1 MKKSAAKAKSATQ
14 RLSFVTCAVVGALFP
29 ICASLLDLF
38 IQGLPLGLE
47 SLMSVQA
54 AQPLHWII
62 DLVPVVVVG
71 LFVLQKDHKPTPGPK
86 INAQVEQRAT
96 ERVAKLTRT
105 VDELKAALT
114 AQKDI
119 EKELRESEEYSRNE
133 LETVQAELDRLKK
146 AAPTQAIDSAF
157 TPAASSAD
165 QSATLDFAQD
175 FSLQGRQYDEALPME
190 YAEAQEAHD
199 TQFSFSDTGL
209 LRVPGL
215 SPDSET
221 PAAAEGAEGSD
232 SSAQPQ
238 PFDLTE
244 ALARVDGDHELL
256 TEMAELFLEESPRF
270 VKEIQTAVERGDT
283 QTLSYAA
290 HTLKGSVGNFAATEA
305 AEAARQLEQ
314 MGRKGDLA
322 GADRELARLEAALA
336 RLAPALTELGGMK
349 VAA

>member
-1 MKKSAAKAKSATQ
+1 MMKKSAAKAKSATQ
-14 RLSFVTCAVVGALFP
+14 RLSFVTCAGVGALFP

-47 SLMSVQA
+47 SLLSVQA

-71 LFVLQKDHKPTPGPK
+71 LFALQKDNKPTPGPK

-119 EKELRESEEYSRNE
+119 EKELRESEESYRNE

-146 AAPTQAIDSAF
+146 AAPAIDSAF
-157 TPAASSAD
+157 TPAASSLD

-175 FSLQGRQYDEALPME
+175 FSPQGRQYDEALPIE
-190 YAEAQEAHD
+190 YSEAQEAHD

-270 VKEIQTAVERGDT
+270 VKDIRTAVERGDT
-283 QTLSYAA
+283 QTLTYAA

-336 RLAPALTELGGMK
+336 RLAPALTELGGME